1 MLGSGMRKFLDTL
14 SRAVLSTKFLG
25 MAGTTVTL
33 ASQGMYAEM
42 AQVVMAWLV
51 AQGAAD
57 AGKAMGKPAGVGH
70 KD

>member
-1 MLGSGMRKFLDTL
+1 MKKFIDTL
-14 SRAVLSTKFLG
+14 SRAVLSTKFLA
-25 MAGTTVTL
+25 MVGTAVTL

-57 AGKAMGKPAGVGH
+57 AGKAMGKPPGVSH